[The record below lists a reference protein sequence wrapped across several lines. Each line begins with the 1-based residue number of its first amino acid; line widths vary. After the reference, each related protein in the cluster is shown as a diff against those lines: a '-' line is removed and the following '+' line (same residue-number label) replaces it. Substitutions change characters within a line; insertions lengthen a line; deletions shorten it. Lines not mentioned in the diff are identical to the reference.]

1 MLIYEQIS
9 QQKGSW
15 LFLRRITTQVCK
27 MSSVNPKVVMKM
39 YGVASPNLQDAVLI
53 SIPRYPLLESAAL
66 TTYFRPRGP
75 LPFKMY
81 FRERVFSQPLLP
93 LLLSLSNQGEQI
105 CTKIGG

>member
-1 MLIYEQIS
+1 MRVFDARLSAVNVELNFELWIC
-9 QQKGSW
+9 
-15 LFLRRITTQVCK
+15 FLSDRTT
-27 MSSVNPKVVMKM
+27 VVEGA
-39 YGVASPNLQDAVLI
+39 GVI
-53 SIPRYPLLESAAL
+53 IPRYPLLESAAL

-75 LPFKMY
+75 LPFKIY

>member
-1 MLIYEQIS
+1 MRLRLEIAPAGWHVML
-9 QQKGSW
+9 G
-15 LFLRRITTQVCK
+15 RQVAGQTDDPAQAAGAV
-27 MSSVNPKVVMKM
+27 SSL
-39 YGVASPNLQDAVLI
+39 NLTFKESFTAIQT
-53 SIPRYPLLESAAL
+53 IPRYPLLESAAL

-75 LPFKMY
+75 LPFKIY